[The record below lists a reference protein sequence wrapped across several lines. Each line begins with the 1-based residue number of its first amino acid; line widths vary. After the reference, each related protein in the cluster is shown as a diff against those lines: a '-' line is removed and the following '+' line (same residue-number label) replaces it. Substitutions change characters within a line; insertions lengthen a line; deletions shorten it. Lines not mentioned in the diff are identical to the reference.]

1 VSQATTAAVQVSPR
15 TARLGEL
22 TTRDV
27 AEALASGPLDVIVPL
42 GALEQHGPH
51 LPLATDQI
59 IATAVAESVASRVG
73 TCVITPSV
81 PVGASSHHLSFAGT
95 ASLADETIV
104 ATQVDIVE
112 SLLSHGFRS
121 AYVVTGHAG
130 NSGAMTAA
138 VNQLDARVVCFA
150 DWPSQRDAV
159 HRVAQDELG
168 LDPDVVGTHAGHFET
183 SIMMLLAPDL
193 VQLDRIEPGF
203 IGPAAQASA
212 TLRRDGMAALAA
224 NGVIGDPTG
233 ANAAAGERYLD
244 ALVEHVVTGIN
255 AHRTSQEAIALR

>member
-1 VSQATTAAVQVSPR
+1 MSQATPAVVRGSPP
-15 TARLGEL
+15 TTRLGEL
-22 TTRDV
+22 STRDV
-27 AEALASGPLDVIVPL
+27 AEALASSPLDVIVAL

-59 IATAVAESVASRVG
+59 IATAVAEAVASRVG
-73 TCVITPSV
+73 ACVIVPTV

-95 ASLADETIV
+95 ASLTNETIV

-130 NSGAMTAA
+130 NSGAMSAA
-138 VNQLDARVVCFA
+138 AKQLDARVVSFA
-150 DWPSQRDAV
+150 DWPAQRDAV

-183 SIMMLLAPDL
+183 SIMMLLAPHL

-212 TLRRDGMAALAA
+212 TLLRDGMAALAT

-233 ANAAAGERYLD
+233 SNAAAGERYLD
-244 ALVEHVVTGIN
+244 ALVDHVVSGIN
-255 AHRTSQEAIALR
+255 AHRASQEAIAPR